1 MANIIGQNLDSY
13 VIEQIKDRQEI
24 QGSGVNGYRSEQ
36 QISYLNT
43 RNAWI
48 KLASGVSVEN
58 PALSNLGLKGV
69 SSGMDL
75 AKKHVLFGGSSTL
88 ASSGETLIQRE
99 KFVEGDLSVY
109 ENSEYG
115 LVPMPGIISANVQTL
130 NRGSIKK
137 ATVKLKANNKKQ
149 FDIIDVLYLRLGYTV
164 LLEWGTDKFIS
175 GTSVKRIGATLVE
188 DKVRFFSSA
197 YEKNKSYVDILGPI
211 NYYRNKY
218 EGNYDALLGKI
229 SNFNWSFNPDGSYD
243 IEITLISM
251 GDVIESLKLNLSTD
265 RTLTAF
271 ILNAS
276 SGGNTSTTETEGET
290 DAETPDILEENKD
303 ANLIASMLWTWK
315 WINRDRLNYE
325 TYADSLYIHLP
336 NPSDPTKTDS
346 KFVGAFLEPTEGT
359 VTATTRTYEFYVS
372 TDSSESTN
380 QKSLDN
386 GGYGPV
392 TKTFD
397 AKTGPKLAADEQQRL
412 QQKLEDDGLS
422 PIIIYTKTDRGRIA
436 SSYNVEVKYKRI
448 KQTVTSTESPIKD
461 FGKEDACFLITNPQK
476 QFYLR
481 FGALLEFIEDNVIP
495 KIDTDESNYNKKPPL
510 INVDIDPAYGPY
522 KNWMYSLPNQ
532 VSLDPRV
539 CIVRNDVFKKQFGTA
554 KVYSHLQPFRA
565 VDYGSG
571 LNPNKAYITNIYL
584 NFNFIIET
592 LNSNTDEK
600 GNISVYDFL
609 KAVCD
614 SLNTS
619 LGGIN
624 NLEPII
630 DESSNTLKIIDSTPI
645 PNTIGGKDYT
655 LQLFGYNGAESTFVR
670 KIDLKTAITPE
681 YATMVTVGAT
691 AGGYVK
697 GTEGTAFSK
706 WNDGLKDRFK
716 DKLIPGNEAS
726 SGDGDNNEAIY
737 NYSNKF
743 LGPAQSS
750 GPCYG
755 FSGNLRADKGEKKNL
770 AINPDAIA
778 NNISVVTE
786 YYKYLIASKQNE
798 TGGSIGFI
806 PFKLSFTMDGLSG
819 IKIYNVLHI
828 DTRFLPKAYGE
839 SLNFIVT
846 GVTHDIK
853 DNDWETNIE
862 TTVIPK
868 SGGSNGGVVI
878 TSKDIKEDIQN
889 ANTPPT
895 NEEVGYPISSADLKL
910 VEKAGGV
917 APYVLLPNGQI
928 KVKTWPSNL
937 RPGDPGYN
945 PKERHWFVPNPDYP
959 LVSVKI
965 PYGNKEGTVQVHKDF
980 APKIEAAVKTIKDNT
995 LQKYIKSVDS
1005 GFALRNVTDGTRL
1018 SNHAFGFAIDLNAS
1032 APGYGWNQGFIL
1044 GDKKS
1049 NSKIILQRN
1058 KNGEVIK
1065 TQLMGSQEFGFWRVA
1080 RSFGFAGVGWYYKKD
1095 AMHLSIYEGLQT
1107 DIPKIPKT

>member
-1 MANIIGQNLDSY
+1 MANIIGENLDPY
-13 VIEQIKDRQEI
+13 VIEQINNRQDI

-58 PALSNLGLKGV
+58 PALSNLGLKGI

-75 AKKHVLFGGSSTL
+75 AKNYVLFGGSSAL

-99 KFVEGDLSVY
+99 KFVEGNFNVY

-115 LVPMPGIISANVQTL
+115 LVPMPGIISANIQTL

-137 ATVKLKANNKKQ
+137 ATVKLRANNKKQ

-164 LLEWGTDKFIS
+164 LLEWGNDKFIS
-175 GTSVKRIGATLVE
+175 GTTVKRVGATLVE
-188 DKVRFFSSA
+188 DSKRFFSSA
-197 YEKNKSYVDILGPI
+197 YENNKSYRDILGPI
-211 NYYRNKY
+211 NYYKDKY

-265 RTLTAF
+265 RNLTAF

-276 SGGNTSTTETEGET
+276 SGQETSTTETEGEE

-303 ANLIASMLWTWK
+303 ANLISSMLWTWK
-315 WINRDRLNYE
+315 WVNRDKLNYE
-325 TYADSLYIHLP
+325 TYEDSLYLDLP
-336 NPSDPTKTDS
+336 NTDPPE
-346 KFVGAFLEPTEGT
+346 KFVGAFLEPSTSDL
-359 VTATTRTYEFYVS
+359 TATTRTYEFYTTAYGERLEERIPS
-372 TDSSESTN
+372 RYDEN
-380 QKSLDN
+380 KKLGA
-386 GGYGPV
+386 GGYGSI
-392 TKTFD
+392 TKTYDF
-397 AKTGPKLAADEQQRL
+397 KTGPKGASADQQLLL
-412 QQKLEDDGLS
+412 QDLE
-422 PIIIYTKTDRGRIA
+422 TRGIR
-436 SSYNVEVKYKRI
+436 SFGSTTVNVGYKRLN
-448 KQTVTSTESPIKD
+448 QTTTTTDNPLSNFSSK
-461 FGKEDACFLITNPQK
+461 DACFLITNPQK

-481 FGALLEFIEDNVIP
+481 FGALLEFIEGNVIP
-495 KIDTDESNYNKKPPL
+495 KVNTNESDYNKKPPL
-510 INVDIDPAYGPY
+510 INIDIDPSYGPY
-522 KNWMYSLPNQ
+522 TNWMYSLPNQ

-554 KVYSHLQPFRA
+554 KVYSNLQPFRA
-565 VDYGSG
+565 VDYRSD

-600 GNISVYDFL
+600 GNVSVYDFL

-624 NLEPII
+624 NLEPVI
-630 DESSNTLKIIDSTPI
+630 DETSNTLKIIDSTPI
-645 PNTIGGKDYT
+645 PNTVGGKDYT

-706 WNDGLKDRFK
+706 WNNGLTDRFK
-716 DKLIPGNEAS
+716 NKLLPGNEAS
-726 SGDGDNNEAIY
+726 SGDGENNEAVY
-737 NYSNKF
+737 NYTNKF
-743 LGPAQSS
+743 LGPAQSY
-750 GPCYG
+750 GLCYG
-755 FSGNLRADKGEKKNL
+755 FSGNLKADEGEKKNL

-778 NNISVVTE
+778 SNISVVTE

-798 TGGSIGFI
+798 TGGSIGFV
-806 PFKLSFTMDGLSG
+806 PFKLNFTMDGLSG

-828 DTRFLPKAYGE
+828 DTRFLPKSYGE

-846 GVTHDIK
+846 GVSHDINN
-853 DNDWETNIE
+853 NDWETNIE

-868 SGGSNGGVVI
+868 SGGGSGGVVI
-878 TSKDIKEDIQN
+878 TSQDIREDIQN

-895 NEEVGYPISSADLKL
+895 NEEIGYPVSSADLKL

-937 RPGDPGYN
+937 RPGDSGYD
-945 PKERHWFVPNPDYP
+945 PKARHWFVPNPDYP

-965 PYGNKEGTVQVHKDF
+965 PYGNQEGTVQVHKDF
-980 APKIEAAVKTIKDNT
+980 APKIEAAIKTIKDNN

-1005 GFALRNVTDGTRL
+1005 GFALRNVTNGKRL
-1018 SNHAFGFAIDLNAS
+1018 SNHAFGFAIDLNVS
-1032 APGYGWNQGFIL
+1032 TPGHGWNQGFIL
-1044 GDKKS
+1044 GNKKS

-1058 KNGEVIK
+1058 TDSNK

-1080 RSFGFAGVGWYYKKD
+1080 RSFGFAGIGWYYEKD
-1095 AMHLSIYEGLQT
+1095 AMHFSIYEGLQT
-1107 DIPKIPKT
+1107 DIPKIPTE